1 MEHEEVYGR
10 FVLTV
15 YVFDP
20 VPILYFCKQIAYC
33 KKQTVCLLQK
43 TDLFTVAI
51 IENVILS
58 CFNFCE
64 SLKWKEEQIVFI
76 NICKVK

>member
-1 MEHEEVYGR
+1 MEHDEVYGR

-15 YVFDP
+15 YVFDS
-20 VPILYFCKQIAYC
+20 VPICILAKN
-33 KKQTVCLLQK
+33 CLLQK
-43 TDLFTVAI
+43 TDCAPLFTVSI

-64 SLKWKEEQIVFI
+64 SPKWKEEQIVFI